1 MLATGVKHSAFGR
14 LSLFA
19 SGLVALVCSLL
30 LLRPTLALEVA
41 PDSDCALLC
50 MDRLSGGNASSSR
63 ASSTQ
68 TSDVLC
74 FDDQYQ
80 STSKGRKFVEC
91 VRCEQNST
99 ASSVNPPESD
109 IQWFIFNL
117 RLSLAW
123 CVLGFGS
130 NNKFSTECYD
140 ICLPTKPAVVDM
152 ILETYDGKPYDY
164 CSSTDS
170 AFMKNYKPCADCLA
184 NSRYQT
190 IQANFVRAMSEACVQ
205 KPGPPQTVQLSTDIF
220 SAKPRTAS
228 TATLSEITASS
239 SPISSLTADAS
250 TTSTAL
256 ASVSTSPSLPT
267 ATNLSSNPLAVG
279 QVVGIGV
286 GSGVATI
293 GAILVLWTLYRHCR
307 QRQLR
312 RQEPDKQTREGYDA
326 TAQWP
331 YPGYANS
338 YGVFQRQEMP
348 DVSTAPPLPKISPSA
363 QNGLDR
369 GQKYEPPR
377 TPMVEAAA
385 NVHDN
390 AGANIGRR
398 GPSSLPQLT
407 T

>member
-1 MLATGVKHSAFGR
+1 M
-14 LSLFA
+14 
-19 SGLVALVCSLL
+19 
-30 LLRPTLALEVA
+30 
-41 PDSDCALLC
+41 
-50 MDRLSGGNASSSR
+50 
-63 ASSTQ
+63 
-68 TSDVLC
+68 
-74 FDDQYQ
+74 
-80 STSKGRKFVEC
+80 
-91 VRCEQNST
+91 
-99 ASSVNPPESD
+99 
-109 IQWFIFNL
+109 
-117 RLSLAW
+117 
-123 CVLGFGS
+123 LGFGS

-190 IQANFVRAMSEACVQ
+190 IQANCECWFDPAIAQYRSLLDTNADTDATVLVVRAMSEACVQ